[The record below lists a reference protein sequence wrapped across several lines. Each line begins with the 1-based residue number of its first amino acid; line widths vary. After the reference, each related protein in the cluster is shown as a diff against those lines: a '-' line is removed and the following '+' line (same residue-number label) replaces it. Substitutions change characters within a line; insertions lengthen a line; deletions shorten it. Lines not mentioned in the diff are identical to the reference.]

1 MGKVGAR
8 ILHDEDGEII
18 AVLSQFESD
27 SATERKIITSI
38 GYVDVPFGFTD
49 NKILKGYDVE
59 NNQLIYEEINIET
72 EEQRRIRELEDALLL
87 QADLENGGIL

>member
-18 AVLSQFESD
+18 AVLNQFESD
-27 SATERKIITSI
+27 SVSGRKSITSI

-59 NNQLIYEEINIET
+59 NNQLIYDEINTET
-72 EEQRRIRELEDALLL
+72 DEQKHIRELEDALLL
-87 QADLENGGIL
+87 QADVETGGIL

>member
-1 MGKVGAR
+1 M
-8 ILHDEDGEII
+8 HDEDGEII
-18 AVLSQFESD
+18 AVLNQFESD
-27 SATERKIITSI
+27 SVSGRKSITSI

-49 NKILKGYDVE
+49 NKILKGFDTVKKE
-59 NNQLIYEEINIET
+59 LIYEEINTET